1 MKQRVACPEKKENY
15 MLAKLQE
22 RQSALKGE
30 SGFTLIELLVVL
42 IIIGVLLAIAVPAYL
57 GFRDRAQQRAAQ
69 SNVRASIPSA
79 EAYFESSA
87 NQDYAGLSVPN
98 IILIDAGA
106 KLTSAAPE
114 NVTGTADGFCLTD
127 VVGNYTA
134 WVYGP
139 AVAGNAQYN
148 GTVNVAATGAAGTP
162 AGCP

>member
-79 EAYFESSA
+79 EAYFES
-87 NQDYAGLSVPN
+87 NPTQDYTGLN
-98 IILIDAGA
+98 LAAITAIDAGM
-106 KLTSAAPE
+106 KLTKAAPE
-114 NVTGTADGFCLTD
+114 TVNGPNDAFCLQD

-134 WVYGP
+134 WVFGP
-139 AVAGNAQYN
+139 AMAGNATYD
-148 GTVNVAATGAAGTP
+148 GTVNVALTTAAP
-162 AGCP
+162 ACP